1 MLKKRVLLFVFTCFL
16 MLTVLSV
23 DLDYWALQAPYGTGA
38 VSRGSLSVYTN
49 PAALI
54 LQTKWEANFLS
65 TIWQSTEGDAYK
77 IFGVNVIQ
85 PFQNGFAGSLDILYG
100 ALTDPDNDDRYASFG
115 YAMAGKL
122 NDLAWGA
129 RIVAGRFDQ
138 KDDDDAYYGSANF
151 GLMYNVAEHTRI
163 MINAN
168 APQIITSNA
177 TLFEKN
183 RPESFWVGGG
193 LMSSTED
200 ARAYLSVQ
208 GYSKETDPMMS
219 ANFGGG
225 FKVGFLNFD
234 LSLSMMDFEKD
245 LNLEKIQTYGN
256 GMIMLDFQ
264 DFGVGLSASI
274 PLHGVSLSDTKYS
287 LFVSARW

>member
-1 MLKKRVLLFVFTCFL
+1 MLKKKIMMCVFTCFL
-16 MLTVLSV
+16 TLTGLSV
-23 DLDYWALQAPYGTGA
+23 DLDYWSLQAPYGTGA

-54 LQTKWEANFLS
+54 LQNKWEANFLS
-65 TIWQSTEGDAYK
+65 TIWQQSEDHAYK

-100 ALTDPDNDDRYASFG
+100 DLIDPASDDRYASFG
-115 YAMAGKL
+115 YSIAGQL

-163 MINAN
+163 MVNTN
-168 APQIITSNA
+168 APQIVTTNA

-208 GYSKETDPMMS
+208 GYNKETKPMMS

-245 LNLEKIQTYGN
+245 FDLTNVQTYGN
-256 GMIMLDFQ
+256 GMVLLDFK

-274 PLHGVSLSDTKYS
+274 PLHGVSFSETKYS

>member
-1 MLKKRVLLFVFTCFL
+1 
-16 MLTVLSV
+16 V

-49 PAALI
+49 PAALV
-54 LQTKWEANFLS
+54 LQRKWEANFLS
-65 TIWQSTEGDAYK
+65 TIWENTEGDAYK

-100 ALTDPDNDDRYASFG
+100 ALTDPDEDDRYASFG
-115 YAMAGKL
+115 YSLAGKL

-129 RIVAGRFDQ
+129 RVVAGRFDKKED
-138 KDDDDAYYGSANF
+138 KDAFYGSANF
-151 GLMYNVAEHTRI
+151 GLMYSVAEYTHI

-168 APQIITSNA
+168 APQIVTSNA
-177 TLFEKN
+177 SLFEKN

-200 ARAYLSVQ
+200 GRAYLSVQ
-208 GYSKETDPMMS
+208 GYSKEKDPMMS

-225 FKVGFLNFD
+225 FKLGFFNFD
-234 LSLSMMDFEKD
+234 LSLSMMEMEKELDFSTVK
-245 LNLEKIQTYGN
+245 TYGN
-256 GMIMLDFQ
+256 GMVLLDFE

-287 LFVSARW
+287 LFVTGRW

>member
-1 MLKKRVLLFVFTCFL
+1 LLKKKILMFVFTCIL
-16 MLTVLSV
+16 TLTVLSV

-38 VSRGSLSVYTN
+38 CSRGSLSVYTN

-65 TIWQSTEGDAYK
+65 TIWQQSEDNAYK

-85 PFQNGFAGSLDILYG
+85 PFQNGFAGSIDILYG
-100 ALTDPDNDDRYASFG
+100 DLIDPSSDDRYASFG
-115 YAMAGKL
+115 YSIAGKL

-129 RIVAGRFDQ
+129 RIVAGRFD
-138 KDDDDAYYGSANF
+138 KKEDDDAYYGSANF

-163 MINAN
+163 MVNTN
-168 APQIITSNA
+168 APQIVTSNA

-200 ARAYLSVQ
+200 ARAYLSLQ
-208 GYSKETDPMMS
+208 GYRKDEQALMS

-225 FKVGFLNFD
+225 FKISFINFD
-234 LSLSMMDFEKD
+234 MSLSFMDFEKD
-245 LNLEKIQTYGN
+245 QELANVKTYGN
-256 GMIMLDFQ
+256 GMVLFDFK
-264 DFGVGLSASI
+264 DFRVGLSASI
-274 PLHGVSLSDTKYS
+274 PLHGVSLSETKYS
-287 LFVSARW
+287 FFVSARW

>member
-1 MLKKRVLLFVFTCFL
+1 M
-16 MLTVLSV
+16 

-38 VSRGSLSVYTN
+38 VSMGSLSVYTN

-65 TIWQSTEGDAYK
+65 TIWQSTEGDSYK

-115 YAMAGKL
+115 YSMAGKL
-122 NDLAWGA
+122 NDLAYGA

-138 KDDDDAYYGSANF
+138 KDDEDAYYGSANF
-151 GLMYNVAEHTRI
+151 GLMYNVAEYTRI

-168 APQIITSNA
+168 APQIVTSNA

-193 LMSSTED
+193 LMTSTQD

-208 GYSKETDPMMS
+208 GYSKEKDPMMS

-245 LNLEKIQTYGN
+245 LDLTNVQTYGN
-256 GMIMLDFQ
+256 GMLLLDLE

-274 PLHGVSLSDTKYS
+274 PLHGISLSDTKYS

>member
-1 MLKKRVLLFVFTCFL
+1 MFTCFL
-16 MLTVLSV
+16 LLTVLSV

-38 VSRGSLSVYTN
+38 VSMGSLSVYTN

-65 TIWQSTEGDAYK
+65 TIWQSTEGDSYK

-115 YAMAGKL
+115 YSMAGKL
-122 NDLAWGA
+122 NDLAYGA

-138 KDDDDAYYGSANF
+138 KDDEDAYYGSANF
-151 GLMYNVAEHTRI
+151 GLMYNVAEYTRI

-168 APQIITSNA
+168 APQIVTSNA

-193 LMSSTED
+193 LMTSTQD

-208 GYSKETDPMMS
+208 GYSKEKDPMMS

-245 LNLEKIQTYGN
+245 LDLTNVQTYGN
-256 GMIMLDFQ
+256 GMLLLDFE

-274 PLHGVSLSDTKYS
+274 PLHGISLSDTKYS